1 MNGHRNPKTV
11 RKRPNP
17 LFSVKPVVKDS
28 PMAVMIPLLLPTTA
42 ILSGSIPDIRVKML
56 I

>member
-1 MNGHRNPKTV
+1 MNGHRKLKTV

-17 LFSVKPVVKDS
+17 LFSMKPVVRDS
-28 PMAVMIPLLLPTTA
+28 PMAVMIPLLLPTA
-42 ILSGSIPDIRVKML
+42 ISSGSIPDIRAKML

>member
-1 MNGHRNPKTV
+1 MKKDFDSMLPEMI
-11 RKRPNP
+11 
-17 LFSVKPVVKDS
+17 VKPVVKDS

-42 ILSGSIPDIRVKML
+42 ISSGSIPDIRVKML